1 MSQRKVEIF
10 LHINQKDSLIEFLGK
25 NEISD
30 MWISALEE
38 QMILCGFMTRAEEAE
53 DLIDRL
59 EKKYD
64 DTPGFRIILSP
75 VEAVIPRKE
84 EAAEPPPKEE
94 EPKPAKNKILLL
106 RISRAELYDD
116 ITDFSEMNRNF
127 IIMVVL
133 SSMVAGVGILT
144 ENVAVIVGAMVIAP
158 LLGPN
163 IALAFGTVL
172 GDIPLVKKSA
182 VTGAVATSIA
192 LIISFAWGLVYST
205 ELGDMHVVGIQLSDI
220 LLAFVSGAAGA
231 VTILR
236 GGSSSLVGVMVA
248 VALLPPLMRAGLFAG
263 GGYWVNSMHAFL
275 VFLGN
280 TICVN
285 LAGILTFIIA
295 GITPMYWWEE
305 KKAKKY
311 SRNAMIV
318 WTILL
323 LVMVS
328 VVILL
333 KFYN

>member
-10 LHINQKDSLIEFLGK
+10 LHINQKDSLAEFLGK

-30 MWISALEE
+30 LWMSALED
-38 QMILCGFMTRAEEAE
+38 QMILCGFMSRAEEAE

-64 DTPGFRIILSP
+64 DTPGFRMILSP

-84 EAAEPPPKEE
+84 EPAEPPPKEE
-94 EPKPAKNKILLL
+94 AKPAKNKILLL

-116 ITDFSEMNRNF
+116 ITHFSEMNRNF

-133 SSMVAGVGILT
+133 SSLVAGVGILT

-182 VTGAVATSIA
+182 VTGVVATSIS
-192 LIISFAWGLVYST
+192 LLISFAWGMFYSA
-205 ELGDMHVVGIQLSDI
+205 ELADLHLVGIQLSDI

-263 GGYWVNSMHAFL
+263 GGYWMNSMHAFL

-295 GITPMYWWEE
+295 GITPKYWWEE

-318 WTILL
+318 WTLL
-323 LVMVS
+323 LLFMLA
-328 VVILL
+328 VVILINI
-333 KFYN
+333 YN

>member
-10 LHINQKDSLIEFLGK
+10 LHTNQKESLTEFLAK
-25 NEISD
+25 NEITD
-30 MWISALEE
+30 IWVSALDD
-38 QMILCGFMTRAEEAE
+38 QMILCGLMTRAEEAE

-75 VEAVIPRKE
+75 VEAVIPRREDPVEPPNE
-84 EAAEPPPKEE
+84 EAQPK
-94 EPKPAKNKILLL
+94 KPKNKILLL

-116 ITDFSEMNRNF
+116 ITAFSEMNRNF

-133 SSMVAGVGILT
+133 SSVVAGVGILT

-182 VTGAVATSIA
+182 LTGGVATLIA
-192 LIISFAWGLVYST
+192 LIISFAWGMFYSA
-205 ELGDMHVVGIQLSDI
+205 ELGDMHIAGIQLSDI

-248 VALLPPLMRAGLFAG
+248 VALLPPLMKTGLYAG

-295 GITPMYWWEE
+295 GITPIYWWEE

-318 WTILL
+318 WTLL
-323 LVMVS
+323 LLFMVV

-333 KFYN
+333 NIYN

>member
-10 LHINQKDSLIEFLGK
+10 VQITQKEELAEFLER
-25 NEISD
+25 NEVIDSWWSILD
-30 MWISALEE
+30 ENMVMGAFLTQAETSEE
-38 QMILCGFMTRAEEAE
+38 
-53 DLIDRL
+53 LIDRL
-59 EKKYD
+59 EKKYV

-84 EAAEPPPKEE
+84 EVVEEPPEKVEE
-94 EPKPAKNKILLL
+94 KVEKKKIYLL

-116 ITDFSEMNRNF
+116 ITQFSEMNRNF
-127 IIMVVL
+127 LIMVLL
-133 SSMVAGVGILT
+133 SSVVAGIGILS
-144 ENVAVIVGAMVIAP
+144 ENVPVIVGAMVIAP

-172 GDIPLVKKSA
+172 GDIPLVRKSA
-182 VTGAVATSIA
+182 ITGGIATAISLVIA
-192 LIISFAWGLVYST
+192 FAWGMFYSV
-205 ELGDMHVVGIQLSDI
+205 ELGTIHNVGISLSDI
-220 LLAFVSGAAGA
+220 ILAFVSGAAGA

-248 VALLPPLMRAGLFAG
+248 VALLPPLMRTGLFAG
-263 GGYWVNSMHAFL
+263 AGQWMQSMHAFL
-275 VFLGN
+275 VFLAN

-295 GITPMYWWEE
+295 GITPIYWWEE

-311 SRNAMIV
+311 SRKAMVV

-323 LVMVS
+323 LILVA

-333 KFYN
+333 NLYD